1 MAQRSPLL
9 ELIPERDWRLAD
21 ERARLMAPLAEA
33 PTYSV
38 ADIDRVARLSLDPQK
53 CRVFS

>member
-1 MAQRSPLL
+1 MAQRSPPL

-21 ERARLMAPLAEA
+21 ERARLLAPLAEA
-33 PTYSV
+33 PT
-38 ADIDRVARLSLDPQK
+38 DIDRVARLSLGPQK